1 MAFIPAKCTQCGA
14 SIEVDDSLDAGICKF
29 CGTAFVTEKVINNYN
44 IQSATINVA
53 GVDIN
58 NLLLRATQFENANDV
73 DKAIEYYNRI
83 LDIDANRSEAIQ
95 GIKRLTK
102 FYIGAT
108 SVSRQDILKIENYLS
123 NNEKIQAIKFVRE
136 LTGMG
141 LAEAK
146 EFIDNYNPSTDL
158 SEPQNIPV
166 SSSSSNGGCYIA
178 TAVYGSYDCPQVWT
192 LRRYRDYSLA
202 KTRWGRI
209 FIKLYYATSPTLVK
223 LFGNTVW
230 FKNVNKIYLDY
241 MVKNLNQKGFR
252 DTPYNDINW

>member
-14 SIEVDDSLDAGICKF
+14 SIEVDDTRDAGICKF

-44 IQSATINVA
+44 IQNATINVA

-73 DKAIEYYNRI
+73 DKAIEYYNRV

-102 FYIGAT
+102 YYIGAT
-108 SVSRQDILKIENYLS
+108 PVSRQDILNIENFLN
-123 NNEKIQAIKFVRE
+123 NNEKIQAIKLVRE
-136 LTGMG
+136 LTGLG

-146 EFIDNYNPSTDL
+146 TFIDNYKPNNDL
-158 SEPQNIPV
+158 SEPQNISV
-166 SSSSSNGGCYIA
+166 SPSTSSTGGCYIA

-192 LRRYRDYSLA
+192 LRRYRDYYLA
-202 KTRWGRI
+202 KTSWGRM
-209 FIKLYYATSPTLVK
+209 FIKVYYTLSPELVRC
-223 LFGNTVW
+223 FGNTLL
-230 FKNVNKIYLDY
+230 FKKLNKLYLDY
-241 MVKNLNQKGFR
+241 KVKNLNKKGY
-252 DTPYNDINW
+252 DNTPYNDM